1 VRLILASASPRRA
14 DLLRAAGYTFE
25 TMAVDVDERPRNG
38 EAPTAYVRRLA
49 AEKAQAAERAVRTAS
64 ARMRGLDQAFGRVE
78 EDVVVLAADTSV
90 VVDGDILGKP
100 ADDRDADRML
110 QLLSGRDHEVLTG
123 ISVRGGE
130 RELSRVISS
139 VVRIR
144 ALSDAERA
152 WYVASGEW
160 RDKAGGYAI
169 QGLASRFI
177 PYIQGSYANVVGLP
191 VAAVDEL
198 LRQLRSASDAEPCI

>member
-14 DLLRAAGYTFE
+14 DLLRAAGYPFE
-25 TMAVDVDERPRNG
+25 TMAVDVDERPRGG
-38 EAPTAYVRRLA
+38 EAPPAYVRRLA
-49 AEKAQAAERAVRTAS
+49 AEKAQAADRVVRA
-64 ARMRGLDQAFGRVE
+64 ARARRGGVDGTFGPA
-78 EDVVVLAADTSV
+78 EDDVAVLAADTAV
-90 VVDGDILGKP
+90 VVDGEILGKP

-110 QLLSGRDHEVLTG
+110 RLLSGRDHEVLTG

-139 VVRIR
+139 VVRVR
-144 ALSDAERA
+144 PLSDAERA

-160 RDKAGGYAI
+160 RDKAGGYGI

-191 VAAVDEL
+191 VAEVDEL
-198 LRQLRSASDAEPCI
+198 LRQLRSASDTEPCI